1 MLCRYLGA
9 AAFATALI
17 AVPDAASAQNSDGIR
32 YDCDTAA
39 NHFSELVLPAIPAPF
54 IVTGKVKLVT
64 LAVSKDYVPM
74 TQLAISS
81 ASDKPGPADEDLA
94 GFQYIV
100 APTARDKPPSL
111 PFLAFVTQKAGD
123 KDTGRQIIARPSD
136 TEVTFTLLYDAADA
150 TVIIDGHEKKFEL
163 KASRPVVRITCSTG
177 EFLYSD
183 LRIRPID

>member
-54 IVTGKVKLVT
+54 IVTGKVKLMT

-74 TQLAISS
+74 TQRATSPVLQMKTWLASNISS
-81 ASDKPGPADEDLA
+81 HRLPGTNRPA
-94 GFQYIV
+94 Y
-100 APTARDKPPSL
+100 RSW
-111 PFLAFVTQKAGD
+111 
-123 KDTGRQIIARPSD
+123 RS
-136 TEVTFTLLYDAADA
+136 
-150 TVIIDGHEKKFEL
+150 
-163 KASRPVVRITCSTG
+163 
-177 EFLYSD
+177 
-183 LRIRPID
+183 

>member
-1 MLCRYLGA
+1 MLFRYLGA
-9 AAFATALI
+9 AAFVTAI
-17 AVPDAASAQNSDGIR
+17 VAMPGRASAQTPDGIR

-54 IVTGKVKLVT
+54 IVTGKVRLMT
-64 LAVSKDYVPM
+64 LAASTKYVPM
-74 TQLAISS
+74 TQLAIST

-94 GFQYIV
+94 GFKYIV

-111 PFLAFVTQKAGD
+111 PFLAFVTQKASG
-123 KDTGRQIIARPSD
+123 KDNGMQILAKPSD
-136 TEVTFTLLYDAADA
+136 AEVAFTLLYDGADV

-163 KASRPVVRITCSTG
+163 KATRPVVRITCSTG

-183 LRIRPID
+183 LRIRPND

>member
-1 MLCRYLGA
+1 MLSKYLGA
-9 AAFATALI
+9 AAFVTAVG
-17 AVPDAASAQNSDGIR
+17 AVPGTASAQTPDGIR

-39 NHFSELVLPAIPAPF
+39 NHFSELVLPVIPAPF
-54 IVTGKVKLVT
+54 IVTGKVKLMT
-64 LAVSKDYVPM
+64 LVASKDYVPM

-81 ASDKPGPADEDLA
+81 ASDKPGPAEEDLA
-94 GFQYIV
+94 GFQYII

-111 PFLAFVTQKAGD
+111 PFLAFVTQKAGGKD
-123 KDTGRQIIARPSD
+123 KATQIIAKPGD
-136 TEVTFTLLYDAADA
+136 MEVAFTLLYDAADV

-163 KASRPVVRITCSTG
+163 KATRPVVRITCSTG